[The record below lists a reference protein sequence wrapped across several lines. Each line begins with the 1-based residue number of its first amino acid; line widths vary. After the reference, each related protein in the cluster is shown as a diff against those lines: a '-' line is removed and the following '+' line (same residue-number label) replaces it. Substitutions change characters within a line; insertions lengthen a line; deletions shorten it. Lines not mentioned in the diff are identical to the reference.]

1 MAIYFARESIREPS
15 GEEFIGRRSYES
27 YETYGPC
34 VDCCPAA
41 FTLMPMKQR
50 VLLGMSGGVDS
61 SVAGYLLR
69 EQGYEVVGVTMK
81 VWPQDCISRA
91 EDKCCGPQAVAD
103 ARGVAHALGI
113 PHYVVDEADQFERLV
128 IDYFASEYQA
138 GRTPN
143 PCVMCNE
150 KLKFGNLWSK
160 ARALGCDY
168 IATGHYAIIDHV
180 VAACGDRGRVDSR
193 TASGATGVIDP
204 GYSYAVLRKSVD
216 RRKDQSYFLFS
227 LHQPQLRRALTPLGR
242 MMKPQIREIARSL
255 GLKVADKIDS
265 QEICFV
271 PGNDYKAF
279 LRSRLGENEFHR
291 GEIYDVDGNFVGEH
305 DGIELF
311 TIGQRKGLPGG
322 SLRPRYVVDLDPET
336 NRVIVGDAD
345 DLVADEFEID
355 RVNWHP
361 VVAMTKADS
370 ASPLD
375 EGEGTEVRG
384 IPSQNRESR
393 EPSPYPL
400 PWEGR
405 GEETPRGQD
414 RGFSFEATVK
424 IRYNHPGTPA
434 TIVLSED
441 NRARICL
448 HEPQRAVTPGQAA
461 VIYKDDV
468 VLGGGW
474 ICRREAPVLA

>member
-1 MAIYFARESIREPS
+1 MNA
-15 GEEFIGRRSYES
+15 
-27 YETYGPC
+27 
-34 VDCCPAA
+34 
-41 FTLMPMKQR
+41 LKQR

-69 EQGYEVVGVTMK
+69 EQGYEVIGVTMK

-103 ARGVAHALGI
+103 ARNVAHSLGI

-128 IDYFASEYQA
+128 IDYFSSEYQA

-160 ARALGCDY
+160 AAALGCDY
-168 IATGHYAIIDHV
+168 IATGHYAIIEHHADHV
-180 VAACGDRGRVDSR
+180 
-193 TASGATGVIDP
+193 I
-204 GYSYAVLRKSVD
+204 LRKGVD
-216 RRKDQSYFLFS
+216 PRKDQSYFLFS
-227 LHQPQLRRALTPLGR
+227 LRQPQLQRALMPLGK
-242 MMKPQIREIARSL
+242 MTKPQIREIAHSL
-255 GLKVADKIDS
+255 GLKVADKVDS

-279 LRSRLGENEFHR
+279 LRSHIGQNEFHR
-291 GEIYDVDGNFVGEH
+291 GEIYDVAGNFLGKH
-305 DGIELF
+305 RGIELF

-336 NRVIVGDAD
+336 NRVIVGDAGQ
-345 DLVADEFEID
+345 LACEEFEID

-361 VVAMTKADS
+361 VAGLAD
-370 ASPLD
+370 P
-375 EGEGTEVRG
+375 
-384 IPSQNRESR
+384 
-393 EPSPYPL
+393 
-400 PWEGR
+400 GR
-405 GEETPRGQD
+405 WQTCI
-414 RGFSFEATVK
+414 EATIK
-424 IRYNHPGTPA
+424 IRYSHPGTVA
-434 TIVLSED
+434 SITRLE
-441 NRARICL
+441 NHRARIRL

-461 VIYKDDV
+461 VIYDGDI

-474 ICRREAPVLA
+474 ICRTEPVRRTETLNRLTVAVSA

>member
-1 MAIYFARESIREPS
+1 MNRN
-15 GEEFIGRRSYES
+15 
-27 YETYGPC
+27 
-34 VDCCPAA
+34 
-41 FTLMPMKQR
+41 KQR

-69 EQGYEVVGVTMK
+69 EQGYDVIGVTMK

-91 EDKCCGPQAVAD
+91 EDKCCGPQAIAD

-113 PHYVVDEADQFERLV
+113 PHYVVDEADQFERVV

-150 KLKFGNLWSK
+150 KLKFGNLWGK
-160 ARALGCDY
+160 AAALGCDY
-168 IATGHYAIIDHV
+168 IATGHYAIIEHGAGTPSSRRGDS
-180 VAACGDRGRVDSR
+180 AATPDARGESAGVD
-193 TASGATGVIDP
+193 DP
-204 GYSYAVLRKSVD
+204 GYSYAILRKGID
-216 RRKDQSYFLFS
+216 PRKDQSYFLFS
-227 LHQPQLRRALTPLGR
+227 LRQPQLRRALTPLGT
-242 MMKPQIREIARSL
+242 MTKPEIRKIAHSL

-279 LRSRLGENEFHR
+279 LRSHLGDNEFHR

-322 SLRPRYVVDLDPET
+322 SPRPRYVVDLDPET

-345 DLVADEFEID
+345 NLVADEFEID
-355 RVNWHP
+355 RVNWH
-361 VVAMTKADS
+361 VVAGIGLSAVASAKADD
-370 ASPLD
+370 P
-375 EGEGTEVRG
+375 
-384 IPSQNRESR
+384 
-393 EPSPYPL
+393 
-400 PWEGR
+400 GR
-405 GEETPRGQD
+405 
-414 RGFSFEATVK
+414 SFEATVK
-424 IRYNHPGTPA
+424 IRYNHPGTVA
-434 TIVLSED
+434 TVTPLEHD
-441 NRARICL
+441 RARVRL

-461 VIYKDDV
+461 VIYDDDI

-474 ICRREAPVLA
+474 ICRRAFCHPERSGAESRDLATLP